1 MSIVT
6 TRAQRRELERM
17 NARMPL
23 ELRAI
28 PRNEWPATIS
38 VTEAAP
44 VAVWRSRNFFV
55 QQYSAPP
62 PPPAKVYP
70 AAALQLCPEPP
81 PLQGEHADDVARA
94 LLHLYVLYAMCA
106 GIHVDLV
113 QWIESGK

>member
-1 MSIVT
+1 MRSPKRLLAALAACLVL
-6 TRAQRRELERM
+6 ASCGSSPQR
-17 NARMPL
+17 
-23 ELRAI
+23 
-28 PRNEWPATIS
+28 S
-38 VTEAAP
+38 
-44 VAVWRSRNFFV
+44 
-55 QQYSAPP
+55 SAPP